1 MSNNAIETAKL
12 SKHYGDVAALDQ
24 LDLEVRERSIVGF
37 LGPNGAGKTTTIKT
51 LLGLMR
57 PTAGSAEVLGFDVV
71 QNSVALRERIGY
83 LPQQPVFYREM
94 TVREALRFAARFFFT
109 GPRRAIDDRIDE
121 TLELVRLEE
130 LADRRVSVLSGGERQ
145 RLGIAQ
151 AQINHPDL
159 LILDEPAAALDPI
172 GRRDVLEIMRRLRK
186 HATIF
191 FSTHIL
197 DDVQQVSDAV
207 AILNKG
213 RLVAQG
219 STDELLSAGGN
230 TVYRVVLRGDGGRLR
245 ETLLEIDWIE
255 RIDQVGQADDMAT
268 WSLVVTDP
276 TAAEQHLFRQLAQA
290 DEVAILELVRSRY
303 ELEDVF
309 VRLVEGG

>member
-1 MSNNAIETAKL
+1 VSNNAIQTSKL
-12 SKHYGDVAALDQ
+12 SKHYGDVAAIDR

-57 PTAGSAEVLGFDVV
+57 PTDGSAQVLGCDIVRE
-71 QNSVALRERIGY
+71 SVALRERVGY

-109 GPRRAIDDRIDE
+109 GPRRAIDHRIDE

-151 AQINHPDL
+151 AQINHPKL

-219 STDELLSAGGN
+219 STDELLSDGGN
-230 TVYRVVLRGDGGRLR
+230 TIYRVVLRGDGTRLR
-245 ETLLEIDWIE
+245 QTLLALDWIE
-255 RIDQVGQADDMAT
+255 RIDQVGQVDDVAT

-276 TAAEQHLFRQLAQA
+276 AAAEQNLFRQLAQA
-290 DEVAILELVRSRY
+290 DEVYILEFGRSRY

-309 VRLVEGG
+309 VRLVEG

>member
-1 MSNNAIETAKL
+1 MRNYAIETSEL
-12 SKHYGDVAALDQ
+12 SKHYGDVAALDR
-24 LDLEVRERSIVGF
+24 LGLKVRERSIVGF

-51 LLGLMR
+51 LLGLIR
-57 PTAGSAEVLGFDVV
+57 PTSGSAAVLGFDVV
-71 QNSVALRERIGY
+71 RDSVALRERVGY

-94 TVREALRFAARFFFT
+94 TVRDALRFAARFFFT
-109 GPRRAIDDRIDE
+109 GPRRAVDDRIDE
-121 TLELVRLEE
+121 MLELVRLDE

-172 GRRDVLEIMRRLRK
+172 GRRDVLEIMRRLKK
-186 HATIF
+186 HTTIF

-219 STDELLSAGGN
+219 STDELLSDGGN
-230 TVYRVVLRGDGGRLR
+230 TVYRVVLRGDGHRLR
-245 ETLLEIDWIE
+245 ETLLELSWVE
-255 RIDQVGQADDMAT
+255 RIDHVGRTDNVAI
-268 WSLVVTDP
+268 WSLMVTDP
-276 TAAEQHLFRQLAQA
+276 AAAEENLFRHLAQA
-290 DEVAILELVRSRY
+290 DDVGILELVRSRH

-309 VRLVEGG
+309 VRLVEG

>member
-1 MSNNAIETAKL
+1 MSNMAIETSKL
-12 SKHYGDVAALDQ
+12 SKHYGDVAAIDQ
-24 LDLEVRERSIVGF
+24 LDLEVSERSIVGF

-57 PTAGSAEVLGFDVV
+57 PTAGSAQVLGCDIERD
-71 QNSVALRERIGY
+71 SVALRERVGY

-94 TVREALRFAARFFFT
+94 TVREALRFAASFFFT

-130 LADRRVSVLSGGERQ
+130 LAERRVSVLSGGERQ

-186 HATIF
+186 YATIF

-197 DDVQQVSDAV
+197 DDVEQVSDAV
-207 AILNKG
+207 AILHKG

-230 TVYRVVLRGDGGRLR
+230 TVYRVVLRGNGNRLR
-245 ETLLEIDWIE
+245 QTLLEIDWVE
-255 RIDQVGQADDMAT
+255 RIDQVGQTDDVAT
-268 WSLVVTDP
+268 WTLVVTDP
-276 TAAEQHLFRQLAQA
+276 GAAEDHLFRQLAQA
-290 DEVAILELVRSRY
+290 DEVRILELVRSRY

-309 VRLVEGG
+309 VSLVEGR

>member
-1 MSNNAIETAKL
+1 MSNNAIETSKL
-12 SKHYGDVAALDQ
+12 SKHYRDVAALDG
-24 LDLEVRERSIVGF
+24 LDIKVSEHSIVGF

-51 LLGLMR
+51 LLGLVR
-57 PTAGSAEVLGFDVV
+57 PTAGSARVLGFDIVSD
-71 QNSVALRERIGY
+71 SVALRERVGY
-83 LPQQPVFYREM
+83 LPQQPTFYREM
-94 TVREALRFAARFFFT
+94 TVREALRFAARFFYT
-109 GPRRAIDDRIDE
+109 GPRRAVDDRIDE
-121 TLELVRLEE
+121 TLELVRLEG

-186 HATIF
+186 HATVF

-213 RLVAQG
+213 RLIAQG
-219 STDELLSAGGN
+219 NTDELLSAGGN
-230 TVYRVVLRGDGGRLR
+230 TVYRVVLRGDGDRLR
-245 ETLLEIDWIE
+245 QALLEVDWIE
-255 RIDQVGQADDMAT
+255 RIDQVGRTDDVAT

-276 TAAEQHLFRQLAQA
+276 AAAEQKLFRRLAQA
-290 DEVAILELVRSRY
+290 DDVSILELARSRH

-309 VRLVEGG
+309 VSLVEG

>member
-1 MSNNAIETAKL
+1 VSNNAIQTSKL
-12 SKHYGDVAALDQ
+12 SKHYGDVAAIDR

-57 PTAGSAEVLGFDVV
+57 PTTGSAQILGCDIVRE
-71 QNSVALRERIGY
+71 SVALRERVGY

-109 GPRRAIDDRIDE
+109 GPRRAIDHRIDE

-151 AQINHPDL
+151 AQINHPKL

-219 STDELLSAGGN
+219 STDELLSDGGN
-230 TVYRVVLRGDGGRLR
+230 TIYRVVFRGDGTRLR
-245 ETLLEIDWIE
+245 QTLLELDWIE
-255 RIDQVGQADDMAT
+255 RIDQVGQADDVAT

-276 TAAEQHLFRQLAQA
+276 AAAEQNLFRRLAQA
-290 DEVAILELVRSRY
+290 DEVDILEYRRSRY

-309 VRLVEGG
+309 VRLVEG

>member
-1 MSNNAIETAKL
+1 MSNYAIETSQL
-12 SKHYGDVAALDQ
+12 SKHYGELSALDE
-24 LDLEVRERSIVGF
+24 LDLKVPERSIFGF

-51 LLGLMR
+51 LLGLIR
-57 PTAGSAEVLGFDVV
+57 PTGGTARILGLDIVRE
-71 QNSVALRERIGY
+71 SVALRERIGY
-83 LPQQPVFYREM
+83 LPQQPTFYREM
-94 TVREALRFAARFFFT
+94 TVRDALRFAARFFYR
-109 GPRRAIDDRIDE
+109 GPRSAVDDRIDE

-130 LADRRVSVLSGGERQ
+130 LADRRVDVLSGGERQ

-151 AQINHPDL
+151 AQINHPEL

-186 HATIF
+186 YATIF

-197 DDVQQVSDAV
+197 DDVQQVSDGV

-213 RLVAQG
+213 QLVAQG
-219 STDELLSAGGN
+219 STDELLTDGGN
-230 TVYRVVLRGDGGRLR
+230 TVYRVVLRGNADRLKQA
-245 ETLLEIDWIE
+245 LLQLAWIE
-255 RIDQVGQADDMAT
+255 RVEQVGRTDGVVT

-276 TAAEQHLFRQLAQA
+276 EAAEQNLFRELAR
-290 DEVAILELVRSRY
+290 DDDVSVLELVRSRH

-309 VRLVEGG
+309 VRLVEG

>member
-1 MSNNAIETAKL
+1 MSKNAIETSQL
-12 SKHYGDVAALDQ
+12 SKHYGNLAALDG
-24 LDLEVRERSIVGF
+24 LDLKVPEYSIFGF

-57 PTAGSAEVLGFDVV
+57 PTAGSAEILGLDVV
-71 QNSVALRERIGY
+71 KDSVALRERIGY
-83 LPQQPVFYREM
+83 LPQQPAFYREM
-94 TVREALRFAARFFFT
+94 TVRHALRFAARFFFR
-109 GPRRAIDDRIDE
+109 GPRSAVDDRIDE
-121 TLELVRLEE
+121 TLELVGLKD

-172 GRRDVLEIMRRLRK
+172 GRRDVLEIMRRLKK
-186 HATIF
+186 HTTIF

-197 DDVQQVSDAV
+197 DDVQQVSDGV

-219 STDELLSAGGN
+219 STDELLSDGGK
-230 TVYRVVLRGDGGRLR
+230 TVYRIVLRGEGDRLR
-245 ETLLEIDWIE
+245 ETLLDLAWVE
-255 RIDQVGQADDMAT
+255 RIDQVGRTDDGAT
-268 WSLVVTDP
+268 WTLVVTDP
-276 TAAEQHLFRQLAQA
+276 VAAEENLFRKLAQA
-290 DEVAILELVRSRY
+290 DDVAILEFVRSRH

-309 VRLVEGG
+309 VRLVEG